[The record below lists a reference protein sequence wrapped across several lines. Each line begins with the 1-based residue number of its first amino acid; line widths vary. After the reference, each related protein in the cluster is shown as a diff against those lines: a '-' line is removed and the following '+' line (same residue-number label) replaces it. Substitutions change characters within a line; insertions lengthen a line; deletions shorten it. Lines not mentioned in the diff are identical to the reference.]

1 MPKFTDSEWD
11 AIREEME
18 DADEDEQETIKE
30 SKSSFLS
37 WLGETSLGHLVGK
50 LFDMAW
56 SAIKGWLGLG

>member
-18 DADEDEQETIKE
+18 DADEDEQETITE

-50 LFDMAW
+50 FFDMGW
-56 SAIKGWLGLG
+56 SAIKSWLGFG